1 MLLYNRNR
9 DYTIV
14 IITGEFILYIGQAL
28 VALAIIAAPVA
39 SDICKITWY
48 QPEEPEGLKEFAN
61 HTKNL
66 KTF

>member
-1 MLLYNRNR
+1 MRKTL
-9 DYTIV
+9 
-14 IITGEFILYIGQAL
+14 LYIGQAL